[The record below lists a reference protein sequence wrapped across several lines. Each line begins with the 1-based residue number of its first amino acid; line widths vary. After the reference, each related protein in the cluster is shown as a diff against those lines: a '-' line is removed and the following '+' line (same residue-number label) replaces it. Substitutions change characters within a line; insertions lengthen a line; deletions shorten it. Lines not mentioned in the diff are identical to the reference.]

1 MGNCPSISLVE
12 RRIDPASKTA
22 WLVSSETEVSP
33 TPSEER
39 MRPSSR
45 SARAGMLASISPPSS
60 LSSSVRFT
68 ASR

>member
-1 MGNCPSISLVE
+1 MGNWPSISRVV
-12 RRIDPASKTA
+12 RVIDPALKTA
-22 WLVSSETEVSP
+22 WLVSSETAASS

-39 MRPSSR
+39 IRPSSR

-60 LSSSVRFT
+60 LSSSVRLT